1 MDRRGLI
8 NGLPK
13 PIPGGDR
20 RSARDKG
27 TRYIRRLFHFQHM
40 DFQFA
45 TWQMASLFY
54 SPQKVYRNFQYRK
67 QTKDQFARD
76 DPAFLVLLLMW
87 MIVSC
92 VAFVVLLGIHFL
104 GFFKFLLWTIFI
116 DCVGVGLVVATIVWI
131 ICNKYLIKPSCRL
144 TEDVEWGYCFDVHL
158 NAFFPA
164 LIILHLFQLF
174 FYHIVIR
181 YDTFVSRF
189 FGDTLFLIA
198 CAYYVYITFLGYS
211 ALPILRNTKVFL
223 YPMAALLVLYL
234 MSLTAGFN
242 LCRTLVDFYHYR
254 VM

>member
-1 MDRRGLI
+1 MEDRRSLLT
-8 NGLPK
+8 GLPK
-13 PIPGGDR
+13 PVPGGER

-27 TRYIRRLFHFQHM
+27 ARYLRRLLHFKQM

-45 TWQMASLFY
+45 IWQMAYLFY

-76 DPAFLVLLLMW
+76 DPAFLVLLLLW
-87 MIVSC
+87 MVISC
-92 VAFVVLLGIHFL
+92 VAFVVLLRINFS
-104 GFFKFLLWTIFI
+104 GFFMFLLWTVFI
-116 DCVGVGLVVATIVWI
+116 DCVGVGIIVATCIWI

-174 FYHIVIR
+174 FYQIIR
-181 YDTFVSRF
+181 YDWFLGRL

-198 CAYYVYITFLGYS
+198 CAYYCYITFLGYS
-211 ALPILRNTKVFL
+211 ALPILKNTKVFL
-223 YPMAALLVLYL
+223 YPMAPLLLVYV
-234 MSLTAGFN
+234 MSLAAGFN
-242 LCRTLVDFYHYR
+242 LCRVLVDFYRYR